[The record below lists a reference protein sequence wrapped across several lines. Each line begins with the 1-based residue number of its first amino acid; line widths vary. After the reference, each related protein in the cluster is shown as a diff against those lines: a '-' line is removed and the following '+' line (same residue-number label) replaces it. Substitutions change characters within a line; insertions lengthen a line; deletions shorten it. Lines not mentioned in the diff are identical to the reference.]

1 MLRSYSELIRFSTF
15 KERFNYLKLAGIV
28 GSETFGYDRYLN
40 QALYGSYEWRK
51 FRRDIIARDR
61 GCDLGVDGFDIKSKL
76 IVHHINPIT
85 LDQIES
91 RASMIFDPNNVICVS
106 HNTHEAIHY
115 GDESLLP
122 KDPIIRTLFDTC
134 PWKGVS

>member
-1 MLRSYSELIRFSTF
+1 MFKTYSELIRFSTF
-15 KERFNYLKLAGIV
+15 KDRFDYLKLNGSV
-28 GSETFGYDRYLN
+28 GAETFGYDRYLN
-40 QALYGSYEWRK
+40 QALYRSYEWRK

-61 GCDLGVDGFDIKSKL
+61 GCDLGIDGFDIKSRL

-85 LDQIES
+85 LEQIEN
-91 RASMIFDPNNVICVS
+91 RDPMIFDPNNVICVS

-122 KDPIIRTLFDTC
+122 KDPITRFSGDTKL
-134 PWKGVS
+134 W

>member
-1 MLRSYSELIRFSTF
+1 MFKTYSKLTQLLTF
-15 KERFNYLKLAGIV
+15 KDRFDYLKLNGSV
-28 GSETFGYDRYLN
+28 GAETFGYDRYLN
-40 QALYGSYEWRK
+40 QALYRSYEWRK

-61 GCDLGVDGFDIKSKL
+61 GCDLGIDGFDIKSRL

-85 LDQIES
+85 LEQIEN
-91 RASMIFDPNNVICVS
+91 RDPVIFDPNNVICVS

-122 KDPIIRTLFDTC
+122 KDPIMRFSGDTKL
-134 PWKGVS
+134 W

>member
-1 MLRSYSELIRFSTF
+1 MFKTYSELIQFSSFKDRFD
-15 KERFNYLKLAGIV
+15 YLKLNGSV
-28 GSETFGYDRYLN
+28 GGETFGYDRYLN

-61 GCDLGVDGFDIKSKL
+61 GCDLGVDGFDIKSRL

-85 LDQIES
+85 LDQIEV
-91 RASMIFDPNNVICVS
+91 RDSMIFDPNNVICVS

-122 KDPIIRTLFDTC
+122 KDPIIRFSGDTKL
-134 PWKGVS
+134 W

>member
-1 MLRSYSELIRFSTF
+1 MLKTYSELIRFSTF
-15 KERFNYLKLAGIV
+15 KDRFDYLKLNGSV
-28 GSETFGYDRYLN
+28 GAETFGYDRYLN
-40 QALYGSYEWRK
+40 QALYRSYEWRK

-61 GCDLGVDGFDIKSKL
+61 GCDLGVDGFDIKSRL

-85 LDQIES
+85 LEQIEN
-91 RASMIFDPNNVICVS
+91 RDPVIFDPNNVICVS

-122 KDPIIRTLFDTC
+122 KDPIMRFSGDTKL
-134 PWKGVS
+134 W

>member
-1 MLRSYSELIRFSTF
+1 MFKTYSELIRFVSF
-15 KERFNYLKLAGIV
+15 KERFEYLKLNGTV
-28 GSETFGYDRYLN
+28 GVETFGYDRYLN
-40 QALYGSYEWRK
+40 QALYRSYEWRK

-61 GCDLGVDGFDIKSKL
+61 GCDLGVDGFDIKSRL

-85 LDQIES
+85 LDQIEA
-91 RASMIFDPNNVICVS
+91 RDPMIFDPNNVICVS

-122 KDPIIRTLFDTC
+122 KDPTIRFSGDTKL
-134 PWKGVS
+134 W

>member
-1 MLRSYSELIRFSTF
+1 MFKTYSELIRFSTF
-15 KERFNYLKLAGIV
+15 KDRFDYLKLNGTV
-28 GSETFGYDRYLN
+28 GVETFGYDRYLN

-51 FRRDIIARDR
+51 FRRDIIARDK
-61 GCDLGVDGFDIKSKL
+61 GCDLGVDGFDIKSRL

-85 LDQIES
+85 LSQIEA
-91 RASMIFDPNNVICVS
+91 RDSMIFDPNNVICVS

-122 KDPIIRTLFDTC
+122 KDPIIRFSGDTKL
-134 PWKGVS
+134 W

>member
-1 MLRSYSELIRFSTF
+1 MLKTYSELIQFSTF
-15 KERFNYLKLAGIV
+15 KDRFDYLKLNGSV
-28 GSETFGYDRYLN
+28 GAETFGYDRYLN
-40 QALYGSYEWRK
+40 QALYRSYEWRK

-61 GCDLGVDGFDIKSKL
+61 GCDLGVDGFDIKSRL

-85 LDQIES
+85 LEQIEN
-91 RASMIFDPNNVICVS
+91 RDPVIFDPNNVICVS

-122 KDPIIRTLFDTC
+122 KDPIMRFSGDTKL
-134 PWKGVS
+134 W

>member
-1 MLRSYSELIRFSTF
+1 MLKTYSELIQFSSFKDRF
-15 KERFNYLKLAGIV
+15 EYLKLNGSV
-28 GSETFGYDRYLN
+28 GAETFGYDRYLN
-40 QALYGSYEWRK
+40 QALYRSYEWRK

-61 GCDLGVDGFDIKSKL
+61 GCDLGVDGFDIKSRL

-85 LDQIES
+85 LEQIEN
-91 RASMIFDPNNVICVS
+91 RDPMIFDPNNVVCVS

-122 KDPIIRTLFDTC
+122 KDPITRFSGDTKL
-134 PWKGVS
+134 W

>member
-1 MLRSYSELIRFSTF
+1 MLKTYSELIQFVSF
-15 KERFNYLKLAGIV
+15 KERFEYLKLNGSV
-28 GSETFGYDRYLN
+28 GAETFGYDRYLN
-40 QALYGSYEWRK
+40 QALYRSYEWRK

-61 GCDLGVDGFDIKSKL
+61 GCDLGVDGFDIKSRL

-85 LDQIES
+85 LDQIEA
-91 RASMIFDPNNVICVS
+91 RDPMIFDPNNVICVS

-122 KDPIIRTLFDTC
+122 KDPIIRFSGDTKL
-134 PWKGVS
+134 W

>member
-1 MLRSYSELIRFSTF
+1 MFKTYSELIQFSSFKDRFD
-15 KERFNYLKLAGIV
+15 YLKLNGSV
-28 GSETFGYDRYLN
+28 GGETFGYDRYLN

-51 FRRDIIARDR
+51 FRRDIIARDK
-61 GCDLGVDGFDIKSKL
+61 GCDLGVDGFDIKSRL

-85 LDQIES
+85 LDQIEVRDS
-91 RASMIFDPNNVICVS
+91 IIFDPNNVICVS

-122 KDPIIRTLFDTC
+122 KDPIMRFSGDTKL
-134 PWKGVS
+134 W

>member
-1 MLRSYSELIRFSTF
+1 MFKTYSELIRFSSF
-15 KERFNYLKLAGIV
+15 KDRFDYLKLNGIV
-28 GSETFGYDRYLN
+28 GAETFGYDRYLN

-51 FRRDIIARDR
+51 FRRDIIARDK
-61 GCDLGVDGFDIKSKL
+61 GCDLGVDGFDIKSRL

-85 LDQIES
+85 LDQIEV
-91 RASMIFDPNNVICVS
+91 RDSMIFDPNNVICVS

-122 KDPIIRTLFDTC
+122 KDPIIRFSGDTKL
-134 PWKGVS
+134 W

>member
-1 MLRSYSELIRFSTF
+1 MFKTYSELIQFSSFKDRF
-15 KERFNYLKLAGIV
+15 EYLKLNGSV
-28 GSETFGYDRYLN
+28 GAETFGYDRYLN
-40 QALYGSYEWRK
+40 QALYRSYEWRK

-61 GCDLGVDGFDIKSKL
+61 GCDLGVDGFDIKSRL

-85 LDQIES
+85 LEQIEN
-91 RASMIFDPNNVICVS
+91 RDPMIFDPNNVVCVS

-122 KDPIIRTLFDTC
+122 KDPITRFSGDTKL
-134 PWKGVS
+134 W